1 MKNALISVS
10 DKRGIIE
17 FAMGIQSLG
26 YEIVASGGTASL
38 LKSRGINVKEISEF
52 TGFPEIL
59 DGRVKT
65 LHPMVHGGILALRD
79 RESHMEQ
86 IKIAGITPIDMV
98 VVNLYPFEETIKKE
112 DATFDDAI
120 ENIDIGG
127 PALIRAAAKNFLGVI
142 VIVDPGDYGFVLNE
156 LRRKGDLSSELRFEL
171 AKKAFQL
178 TARYDAAISNYLG
191 SIDKGRRKKDFPDTY
206 TIQFKKIR
214 DLRYGENP
222 HQKASFYMDIYPQPS
237 TIATAEQLHGKE
249 LSYTN
254 ILDLD
259 AALELVKEFDEIC
272 AVIIKHTNPCG
283 VAISYESL
291 KDAYIKAREC
301 DPVSAYGGIVGLNRE
316 VDEETAREIVST
328 FIEAIVAPAY
338 TSEALE
344 ILKSK
349 KNLRI
354 LNTGPL
360 VKEALPVVEMRKVS
374 GGILIQ
380 EKDRGD
386 TEKWEV
392 VTKKAPTEEEKKSL
406 LFAWKVCKHVKSNAI
421 VYAYADRVIGIGAG
435 QMSRID
441 SARFAMEKAR
451 FPLKGSV
458 MASDAFFPFRD
469 VVDLAASAGV
479 SAIIQPGGS
488 IRDEEVIRAADEH
501 GIAMIFTGMR
511 HFKH

>member
-1 MKNALISVS
+1 MRRALISVW
-10 DKRGIIE
+10 DKRDIVE

-26 YEIVASGGTASL
+26 YEIIASGGTASL
-38 LKSRGINVKEISEF
+38 LKSKGMKVKEIGEF

-65 LHPMVHGGILALRD
+65 LHPMVYGGILALREK
-79 RESHMEQ
+79 ESHMDQ
-86 IKIAGITPIDMV
+86 LKIAGIEPIDMV
-98 VVNLYPFEETIKKE
+98 VVNLYPFEEIVKRE
-112 DATFDDAI
+112 DSSFDDAL

-127 PALIRAAAKNFLGVI
+127 PTLIRAAAKNFSGVI
-142 VIVDPGDYGFVLNE
+142 VIVDPEDYGSVLDE
-156 LRRKGDLSSELRFEL
+156 LRRSGDLPYEMRFKL
-171 AKKAFQL
+171 ARKAFQL
-178 TARYDAAISNYLG
+178 TARYDGAISNYFG
-191 SIDKGRRKKDFPDTY
+191 SIEKGGKRQHFPETF
-206 TIQFKKIR
+206 TVQFKKVQ

-222 HQKASFYMDIYPQPS
+222 HQKGSFYRDIYPPAS
-237 TIATAEQLHGKE
+237 SIATAEQLHGKE

-259 AALELVKEFDEIC
+259 AALELVKEFDEVC

-283 VAISYESL
+283 AAISTTSL
-291 KDAYIKAREC
+291 KNAYIKAREC
-301 DPVSAYGGIVGLNRE
+301 DPVSAYGGIVGFNRE
-316 VDEETAREIVST
+316 VDEETASEVIST
-328 FIEAIVAPAY
+328 FIEAIIAPGF
-338 TSEALE
+338 TEKALD
-344 ILKSK
+344 ILRSK

-354 LNTGPL
+354 LKAGPL
-360 VKEALPVVEMRKVS
+360 VKELPSVPEMRKVS

-380 EKDRGD
+380 ERDMAD
-386 TEKWEV
+386 TEKWQV
-392 VTKKAPTEEEKKSL
+392 VTKKSPTEEEKKAL
-406 LFAWKVCKHVKSNAI
+406 LFAWKICKHVKSNAI
-421 VYAYADRVIGIGAG
+421 VYSYADRIIGVGAG

-501 GIAMIFTGMR
+501 GIAMVFTGMR